1 VEHLVPNDVFL
12 LWMKRSH
19 FVISL
24 IPVSDHPCPAS
35 AGLPF
40 LAAEPT
46 TAIRIALARKEG
58 MSFRKSIADRVP

>member
-1 VEHLVPNDVFL
+1 MDEEIALRHLIDSRF
-12 LWMKRSH
+12 RS
-19 FVISL
+19 SL
-24 IPVSDHPCPAS
+24 PRFGGAS
-35 AGLPF
+35 